1 MILLIDA
8 FNLFARMYVRNP
20 AMSLSGQHAGGI
32 IGFLNGL
39 RQLIDNINPSMTIIA
54 WESGGSARRKA
65 LFSGYKANRRPPK
78 LNRYYEDDIP
88 DTNENRLYQAKVLVS
103 LLRHTPVCQ
112 LFVENCEADDIIG
125 YLCRNKLKNEKK
137 VVASSDR
144 DFYQLID
151 DNTIMYSF
159 SSKKFIGA
167 SDVIKEFNI
176 SPDNFVLA
184 KAVCGDTSDAIPGVK
199 GVGFKTLSKRFD
211 MVSKQLSVNE
221 LIEMSSVAKENSNV
235 KIYGQICEN
244 SDIIRRNWRLMYL
257 DVANLSA
264 TQARAVD
271 AAVENFKPSQHQ
283 MKFMKMMIDEGLQ
296 SFDCVEFFSSFK
308 YANAR

>member
-1 MILLIDA
+1 
-8 FNLFARMYVRNP
+8 
-20 AMSLSGQHAGGI
+20 LSGQHAGGI